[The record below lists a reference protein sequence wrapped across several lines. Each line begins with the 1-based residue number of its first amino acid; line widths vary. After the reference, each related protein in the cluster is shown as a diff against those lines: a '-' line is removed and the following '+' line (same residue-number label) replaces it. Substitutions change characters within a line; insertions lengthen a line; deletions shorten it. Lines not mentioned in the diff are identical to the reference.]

1 MTEIV
6 VDSFAGGGGASLG
19 IEQGL
24 GRPVDIAI
32 NHDREA
38 VAMHEAN
45 HPHTVHLCQD
55 IWQVDPR
62 EATGGRPV
70 GLMWASPDCR
80 HFSKAK
86 GGRPVSRQVRD
97 LANVVV
103 EWAAAIGPRV
113 VMLEN
118 VEEFR
123 TWGPLDDRGM
133 PIKERS
139 GETFREWVESFRQ
152 LGYEIEWRELRAAD
166 YGAPTIRRRLF
177 IIARRDGERIRW
189 PLPTHTQPGRG
200 FGLEPWRT
208 AAECIDWSI
217 PAPSIF
223 DRTRPLAEATLRR
236 IAAGVK
242 RFVIEAAEP
251 FIVNLTHGGRLE
263 PLSEPMNTVTGAHR
277 GEKAVVSPYLVGI
290 THNQSGDG
298 FVRGVDGPWRTIT
311 ASRGG
316 EEALI
321 APTLI
326 QTGWGERPGQAPR
339 VPGLHKPLGTVMG
352 GGVKHALVVA
362 FLSKYFTGV
371 VGAPLT
377 HPAPT
382 VTARDHN
389 SRDDTDLA
397 DPMGTVTERDRFA
410 LVMIHGEPYAIADIG
425 MRMLEPRELF
435 RAQGFPEGYVI
446 NPVVGGRELTKT
458 AQVRMCGNSVCPPA
472 ARALVAANVE
482 VQGQRHMW
490 PGWELAAGGA
500 R

>member
-103 EWAAAIGPRV
+103 EWAAAVGPRV

-217 PAPSIF
+217 PASSIF
-223 DRTRPLAEATLRR
+223 DRTRQLAEATLRR

-242 RFVIEAAEP
+242 RLVIEAAEP
-251 FIVNLTHGGRLE
+251 FIVNLTH
-263 PLSEPMNTVTGAHR
+263 
-277 GEKAVVSPYLVGI
+277 
-290 THNQSGDG
+290 
-298 FVRGVDGPWRTIT
+298 RGVDGPWRTIT

-382 VTARDHN
+382 VSAGGQHFGEVRAFLTSYYGN
-389 SRDDTDLA
+389 SRDGTDLA
-397 DPMGTVTERDRFA
+397 DPMGTVTARDRFA